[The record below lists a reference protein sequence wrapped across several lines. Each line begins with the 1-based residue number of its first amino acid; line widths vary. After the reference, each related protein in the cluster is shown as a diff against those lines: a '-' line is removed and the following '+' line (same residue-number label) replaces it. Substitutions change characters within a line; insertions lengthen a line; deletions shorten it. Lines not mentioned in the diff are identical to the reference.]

1 MPLSR
6 LDNFLKNVRG
16 NILYVNPND
25 LDATDSIENQGNSM
39 GRPFL
44 TIQRALVEAA
54 RFSYQVGL
62 DNDRFA
68 KTTIMLYP
76 AEHVIDNRPGWI
88 PDGTNN
94 YQLRDGTTS
103 SDFSPFNSTSNFDL
117 TTTDNALYKL
127 NSIHGGVI
135 VPRGVSIVGQDLR
148 KTKIRPLY
156 VPNPENDSIERTSL
170 FRLTG
175 GCYLWQF
182 SMFDADPNGLAYK
195 DYTTAQF
202 VPNFSHHKLTCFE
215 YADGAN
221 GVNIADNFVT
231 YSSARTDLDM
241 YYEKVGL
248 AYGSASGRAIE
259 PDYPSGTLDIQT
271 KVDEFRIVG
280 PTGGEVGI
288 TSIKAGDGSTS
299 TAIVTATMSSG
310 VAGLDVDTTFII
322 NGVADSDYNGSYSV
336 QEVLT
341 SNSDGETL
349 SFTYQIPDIPVD
361 ALPAVTGATVSL
373 DTDTVTS
380 ASPYIFNT
388 SLRSVYGMCGMHADG
403 SKATGFKSMVVA
415 QFTGVSLQKDDNAFL
430 KFNQSTGGFD
440 DSTTVDNLHSDP
452 NAIYK
457 PSYYN
462 FHMKTSNNAVTQQ
475 VSIFAIGFAQ
485 QFINESGGDTSI
497 TNSNSNFGQNSLIS
511 KGFREEAFTRDDV
524 GYISHIIPPRE
535 SVTQNVNLEF
545 NSIDVAKTVGVAS
558 TGHLYLYQETNKS
571 SVPETVIQG
580 YRVGAKV
587 NDKLNVI
594 ISQAGTPTNY
604 FARIVMP
611 DTDKSSVKAYNIGR
625 NVGTGNSI
633 ASSTITFT
641 ENHGFIN
648 GESVRILSDNAR
660 LPDGLDN
667 NRLYFAITDGVAAN
681 QIQLATTLNDSLD
694 GSETSFNNAGGNLVI
709 ESRVSDKIAGD
720 IGHPVQ
726 YDNTQNQWFV
736 NVSTTTADNTIYGT
750 VASLGV
756 AGLGDA
762 TPRTFIT
769 RKPDTRKNN
778 EKIYTFRYVVPAG
791 SGITSARAPRVNYV
805 LQESNKVTG
814 GSNVEVA
821 LQYNPSSV
829 TMTNETEMR
838 NFSFLREA
846 NWSGGTSYFTS
857 EQPHGLIEGTEIRI
871 KNVQSGNNTTGV
883 ANSAFNNKFT
893 VSGISSANTFFVS
906 GPVADP
912 GSFQNNTSLRTTTLP
927 TFQRTQSKDTFFI
940 YDVNTL
946 REYVTGE
953 QDGIYYLTV
962 IDSSNTPVVSPFND
976 KDQFSFP
983 SPIRDLYPQY
993 DRDNPQFD
1001 PKGSKT
1007 YAKPTPLGE
1016 VVVDDPRNS
1025 ITKKTIDTALLD
1037 FGVGLGVTDIISN
1050 PTGTAHTIF
1059 TQHDHGL
1066 NRTAVVSVASSG
1078 AGYGNGTGSIENL
1091 YNAILVNTG
1100 SARGV
1105 SATARITV
1113 DGSGS
1118 ISGVEVMNSGSDYQV
1133 GDVLNITGTAT
1144 TTGFSQATVTVTQI
1158 SSNVGDTVRIS
1169 GIQSTSYEGYN
1180 QLYRI
1185 TGITTN
1191 NAFEA
1196 SSVVAISGASV
1207 TGVGVT
1213 LSTNAFT
1220 HVTGKTLDVS
1230 SIVYDNVSGFATVV
1244 TSQNHGL
1251 RPNNKIVFGGA
1262 DTELANGD
1270 FLVTEITNL
1279 TTFTANIGISTLS
1292 PTIGGTIKA
1301 YLPGLTSQE
1310 GPAVLYG
1317 ENFGGRVQ
1325 DIYAGITT
1333 TLSSA
1338 VSSSSDDEVEIL
1350 NIGNLDV
1357 NIGDYLR
1364 IDDEVLRVKRTVTG
1378 NPVRVFR
1385 GLFGTRASTHD
1396 AGSVVR
1402 RIKVNSVEFR
1412 RPSIVRAS
1420 GHTFEY
1426 QGYGPGNYSTALP
1439 DRQDTSPTLT
1449 EQTLSQSFRSD
1460 GGLSV
1465 YTGMNDKGDYFVGN
1479 RRLSSTTGKAD
1490 IYNTPVPTVT
1500 GEDVASVDRD
1510 VSVDIVETSAADIT
1524 GSIKV
1529 SGGINNNFVSE
1540 FDGPVVLNK
1549 KVTSTSEDGLEA
1561 VSMFLQGDATVSRKY
1576 TVGISTP
1583 VNAGNPGD
1591 VVYNANPTPGGIL
1604 GWSYTTDNNWNTFG
1618 AVSLDQYGQSVL
1630 FDKVGVATG
1639 ALGESTVLVGSGS
1652 TQVSIDGTGGVG
1664 IGTTANGF
1672 KLHVFGGNIRGTF
1685 EGDGS
1690 QLSNLDSIWTNNSTN
1705 EWAYTKDN
1713 PDLKVGIGTSLG
1725 VTSQLKIAGTATT
1738 SLWVGNEAQFDGK
1751 VYFNQDVVIG
1761 SGVTLSV
1768 GDIETTGGSLNVGLM
1783 TATQL
1788 HVGTGG
1794 TILSTPANG
1803 DFVGVGIGTTAPRA
1817 SLDVEGTARLKSYYE
1832 IAKTVTSDS
1841 GVVTLNLS
1849 EAQSFLLTTSE
1860 NITSFTLTG
1869 AAADSTTAFTLKILQ
1884 GGTARGV
1891 GIDTFRTSGG
1901 TPIPVYWPGGVTPI
1915 VTPVATKTDIYSFM
1929 TFDGGDS
1936 LFGVIGGQNF
1946 S

>member
-1 MPLSR
+1 
-6 LDNFLKNVRG
+6 
-16 NILYVNPND
+16 
-25 LDATDSIENQGNSM
+25 
-39 GRPFL
+39 
-44 TIQRALVEAA
+44 
-54 RFSYQVGL
+54 
-62 DNDRFA
+62 
-68 KTTIMLYP
+68 
-76 AEHVIDNRPGWI
+76 
-88 PDGTNN
+88 
-94 YQLRDGTTS
+94 
-103 SDFSPFNSTSNFDL
+103 
-117 TTTDNALYKL
+117 
-127 NSIHGGVI
+127 
-135 VPRGVSIVGQDLR
+135 
-148 KTKIRPLY
+148 
-156 VPNPENDSIERTSL
+156 
-170 FRLTG
+170 
-175 GCYLWQF
+175 
-182 SMFDADPNGLAYK
+182 
-195 DYTTAQF
+195 
-202 VPNFSHHKLTCFE
+202 
-215 YADGAN
+215 
-221 GVNIADNFVT
+221 
-231 YSSARTDLDM
+231 
-241 YYEKVGL
+241 
-248 AYGSASGRAIE
+248 
-259 PDYPSGTLDIQT
+259 
-271 KVDEFRIVG
+271 
-280 PTGGEVGI
+280 
-288 TSIKAGDGSTS
+288 
-299 TAIVTATMSSG
+299 
-310 VAGLDVDTTFII
+310 
-322 NGVADSDYNGSYSV
+322 
-336 QEVLT
+336 
-341 SNSDGETL
+341 
-349 SFTYQIPDIPVD
+349 
-361 ALPAVTGATVSL
+361 
-373 DTDTVTS
+373 
-380 ASPYIFNT
+380 
-388 SLRSVYGMCGMHADG
+388 MC
-403 SKATGFKSMVVA
+403 
-415 QFTGVSLQKDDNAFL
+415 
-430 KFNQSTGGFD
+430 
-440 DSTTVDNLHSDP
+440 
-452 NAIYK
+452 
-457 PSYYN
+457 
-462 FHMKTSNNAVTQQ
+462 
-475 VSIFAIGFAQ
+475 
-485 QFINESGGDTSI
+485 
-497 TNSNSNFGQNSLIS
+497 
-511 KGFREEAFTRDDV
+511 
-524 GYISHIIPPRE
+524 
-535 SVTQNVNLEF
+535 
-545 NSIDVAKTVGVAS
+545 
-558 TGHLYLYQETNKS
+558 
-571 SVPETVIQG
+571 
-580 YRVGAKV
+580 
-587 NDKLNVI
+587 
-594 ISQAGTPTNY
+594 
-604 FARIVMP
+604 
-611 DTDKSSVKAYNIGR
+611 
-625 NVGTGNSI
+625 
-633 ASSTITFT
+633 
-641 ENHGFIN
+641 
-648 GESVRILSDNAR
+648 
-660 LPDGLDN
+660 
-667 NRLYFAITDGVAAN
+667 
-681 QIQLATTLNDSLD
+681 
-694 GSETSFNNAGGNLVI
+694 
-709 ESRVSDKIAGD
+709 
-720 IGHPVQ
+720 
-726 YDNTQNQWFV
+726 
-736 NVSTTTADNTIYGT
+736 
-750 VASLGV
+750 
-756 AGLGDA
+756 
-762 TPRTFIT
+762 
-769 RKPDTRKNN
+769 
-778 EKIYTFRYVVPAG
+778 
-791 SGITSARAPRVNYV
+791 
-805 LQESNKVTG
+805 
-814 GSNVEVA
+814 
-821 LQYNPSSV
+821 
-829 TMTNETEMR
+829 
-838 NFSFLREA
+838 
-846 NWSGGTSYFTS
+846 
-857 EQPHGLIEGTEIRI
+857 
-871 KNVQSGNNTTGV
+871 
-883 ANSAFNNKFT
+883 
-893 VSGISSANTFFVS
+893 
-906 GPVADP
+906 
-912 GSFQNNTSLRTTTLP
+912 
-927 TFQRTQSKDTFFI
+927 
-940 YDVNTL
+940 
-946 REYVTGE
+946 
-953 QDGIYYLTV
+953 
-962 IDSSNTPVVSPFND
+962 
-976 KDQFSFP
+976 
-983 SPIRDLYPQY
+983 IRD
-993 DRDNPQFD
+993 
-1001 PKGSKT
+1001 S
-1007 YAKPTPLGE
+1007 
-1016 VVVDDPRNS
+1016 
-1025 ITKKTIDTALLD
+1025 
-1037 FGVGLGVTDIISN
+1037 
-1050 PTGTAHTIF
+1050 
-1059 TQHDHGL
+1059 
-1066 NRTAVVSVASSG
+1066 
-1078 AGYGNGTGSIENL
+1078 
-1091 YNAILVNTG
+1091 
-1100 SARGV
+1100 
-1105 SATARITV
+1105 
-1113 DGSGS
+1113 
-1118 ISGVEVMNSGSDYQV
+1118 
-1133 GDVLNITGTAT
+1133 
-1144 TTGFSQATVTVTQI
+1144 
-1158 SSNVGDTVRIS
+1158 
-1169 GIQSTSYEGYN
+1169 
-1180 QLYRI
+1180 YRI
-1185 TGITTN
+1185 TGISTN

-1196 SSVVAISGASV
+1196 TSVSTIGGVSV
-1207 TGVGVT
+1207 SGVGVT
-1213 LSTNAFT
+1213 LTQNSFT

-1244 TSQNHGL
+1244 TTQNHGL

-1561 VSMFLQGDATVSRKY
+1561 VSLFLQGDATVSRKY

-1604 GWSYTTDNNWNTFG
+1604 GWSYTTDNNWSTFG

-1639 ALGESTVLVGSGS
+1639 ALGENTVLVGSGS

-1901 TPIPVYWPGGVTPI
+1901 SPIPVYWPGGSVPVVTP
-1915 VTPVATKTDIYSFM
+1915 TAAKTDIYSFM
-1929 TFDGGDS
+1929 TFDGGTS
-1936 LFGVIGGQNF
+1936 LFGVVGGQNF